1 MNLDSF
7 FIFNNTV
14 NALRGSSHSTVSFS
28 INPKSNMVFVTQLKT
43 NAKYKSN
50 QTNADTTFG
59 PSKVS
64 ELILGGINIVR
75 TQLRGRGVAKM
86 CENACSENA
95 LK

>member
-1 MNLDSF
+1 MQSTNQIKQML
-7 FIFNNTV
+7 IRKTE
-14 NALRGSSHSTVSFS
+14 TVSS
-28 INPKSNMVFVTQLKT
+28 ARNEI
-43 NAKYKSN
+43 
-50 QTNADTTFG
+50 TTFG

-64 ELILGGINIVR
+64 ELILGGINIVP

>member
-1 MNLDSF
+1 MVNSKQNINLS
-7 FIFNNTV
+7 V
-14 NALRGSSHSTVSFS
+14 
-28 INPKSNMVFVTQLKT
+28 KSMKLAAMLSEPLKT

-75 TQLRGRGVAKM
+75 TQLRGRGIAKM